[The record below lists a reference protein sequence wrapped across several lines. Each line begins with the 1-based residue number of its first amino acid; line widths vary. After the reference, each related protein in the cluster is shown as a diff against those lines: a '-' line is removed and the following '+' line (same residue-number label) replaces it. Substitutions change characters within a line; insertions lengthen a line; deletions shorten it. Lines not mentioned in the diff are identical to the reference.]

1 MQTMTVEIGGMSCD
15 HCVRAVRAALGSVP
29 GLEVSDV
36 KVGSAVV
43 RYDPKTESA
52 TREAIHKA
60 ITDEGFE
67 LRSMS

>member
-1 MQTMTVEIGGMSCD
+1 METMTVEIDGMSCD
-15 HCVRAVRAALGSVP
+15 HCVRAVRTALGGVA
-29 GLEVSDV
+29 GLEVCEV

-43 RYDPKTESA
+43 RYDPKVASA
-52 TREAIHKA
+52 VREAIRKA